1 MAYTTID
8 NPELHFQVQLY
19 TGNGAANNAITLG
32 GDEDMQPDLVW
43 IKNRDQGDS
52 HCVFDSL
59 RGATKVL
66 HPDATS
72 NEATDTDTLDSFAT
86 DGFQVDADVKVNTNT
101 EKYVAWC
108 WKANGTGSSNTDG
121 SIDTTATSANTTS
134 GFSIMTW
141 VGTGS
146 AATIGHGLGAEPT
159 WFVVRNRGVPV
170 GGDAWANYSKAGL
183 GNTYRANWD
192 RTTAPNSGTNYWNN
206 TTPTSTLITVG
217 ADGSTNADGLP
228 MLTYAWAPIQGF
240 SKFGSYEGNGN
251 ADGTF
256 VWTGFRP
263 AFVMTE
269 SIDST
274 SSWHMFD
281 NKREGFNAADGA
293 TFGNNALVA
302 EATSAET
309 ATNLIDILSNGFKC
323 RVSTD
328 PNVAETYIYM
338 AFAEAPFVNS
348 NGVPCNAR

>member
-1 MAYTTID
+1 MAYTAID

-19 TGNGAANNAITLG
+19 TGNGSANNAITLG

-43 IKNRDQGDS
+43 IKNRDTTDS
-52 HCVFDSL
+52 HCLFDAL
-59 RGATKVL
+59 RGATEVL

-72 NEATDTDTLDSFAT
+72 NEATDADTLDSFAA

-101 EKYVAWC
+101 EKYVASC

-121 SIDTTATSANTTS
+121 SINTTATSANTAA

-146 AATIGHGLGAEPT
+146 AATIGHGLGAVPT

-170 GGDAWANYSKAGL
+170 GGDAWANYSVHL
-183 GNTYRANWD
+183 GNTYRVNWD

-228 MLTYAWAPIQGF
+228 MLTYAWTPIQGF
-240 SKFGSYEGNGN
+240 SKFGKYTGNGDT
-251 ADGTF
+251 DGAF
-256 VWTGFRP
+256 AYCGFLP
-263 AFVMTE
+263 AWLMIKKT
-269 SIDST
+269 DT
-274 SSWHMFD
+274 QDNWMMFD
-281 NKREGFNAADGA
+281 NKREGYNADNDVLLTNNPIAETTTDYVDILANGFKLRSADGA
-293 TFGNNALVA
+293 VN
-302 EATSAET
+302 SA
-309 ATNLIDILSNGFKC
+309 DS
-323 RVSTD
+323 D
-328 PNVAETYIYM
+328 YIFM

-348 NGVPCNAR
+348 EGVPCNAR